1 MNKNENILLSF
12 LCVYAC
18 VVSGGSC
25 LHVAC
30 EVMLLFMFVSC
41 MHGRLDPALLDIS
54 SGCFGVYCS
63 HSLSTGTCVQFIG
76 DVVNIIFI
84 SGLFRGLSVYLGQ
97 RFFSLATSAHL
108 TIKTAASLVDNYK
121 IATA

>member
-1 MNKNENILLSF
+1 M
-12 LCVYAC
+12 
-18 VVSGGSC
+18 
-25 LHVAC
+25 LHVKSC
-30 EVMLLFMFVSC
+30 CCLCMFVSC
-41 MHGRLDPALLDIS
+41 MHGQFDPALLGIS

-63 HSLSTGTCVQFIG
+63 HSLSTGTCIQFIG

-84 SGLFRGLSVYLGQ
+84 SGLFRGLSQFYLGQ
-97 RFFSLATSAHL
+97 RIFSLATSAHL